1 MKIFGLIG
9 FPLGHSFSKSIFDKK
24 IAESGLNAK
33 FQNFELPDIN
43 LFPSLLS
50 NNIGLAGIA
59 VTIPYKK
66 TVIPYLEELDLSA
79 SETGAVNC
87 IKFLKGKSIGYNTDA
102 AGFKKSF
109 DLIKSEKKRCLVL
122 GTGGASNAVRYILK
136 NENADYL
143 TVSRSNDKNFIPYS
157 NINSQLLKNFP
168 IVINCTPLGM
178 FPNIYSL
185 PPLPYKYLTTE
196 NILFDLVYNP
206 QVTAFMKEGILR
218 GCIVKNGLEM
228 LNFQA
233 DENWKIWTSAV

>member
-33 FQNFELPDIN
+33 FQNFELQDIN
-43 LFPSLLS
+43 LFPSLVS

-66 TVIPYLEELDLSA
+66 TVIPYLNELDLSA

-87 IKFLKGKSIGYNTDA
+87 IKFSNGKSIGYNTDA
-102 AGFKKSF
+102 VGFKKSF
-109 DLIKSEKKRCLVL
+109 DLIVSENKRCLVL
-122 GTGGASNAVRYILK
+122 GTGGASNAVRYILEHEK
-136 NENADYL
+136 VDFL
-143 TVSRSNDKNFIPYS
+143 TVSRSSGKNLISYS
-157 NINSQLLKNFP
+157 NINSQLLKDFP

-185 PPLPYKYLTTE
+185 PTLPYKYLTTE

-206 QVTAFMKEGILR
+206 PVTAFMKEGILK
-218 GCIVKNGLEM
+218 GCIVKNGMEM

-233 DENWKIWTSAV
+233 DENWKIWTSTV